1 MIKKVISAV
10 TAVTNPHHPI
20 YPPKLQN
27 QKTEY
32 IKCKMNVAE
41 LFENLFLLESQQ
53 TSISDDGKA
62 HEFRIETPEIHDEG
76 GVLVDNLP
84 AGQYTLELRSH
95 MGNQIFSQS
104 RTIDIAE
111 SNHQQLIAEVF
122 DTNITLK
129 KGDTDGNNIV
139 DSSDASRILAEYS
152 AISTGSSPSFSN
164 SQKRAADV
172 NSDGKIDSTDAS
184 KILEHYA
191 NISIGG
197 TGTL

>member
-20 YPPKLQN
+20 YPPKLKN

-62 HEFRIETPEIHDEG
+62 HEFRIETPEIYDEG
-76 GVLVDNLP
+76 SVLVDSLP

-95 MGNQIFSQS
+95 MGNRIFSQS

-152 AISTGSSPSFSN
+152 ALSTGSVSSLSAEQRN
-164 SQKRAADV
+164 AADV
-172 NSDGKIDSTDAS
+172 SYDGKIDSTDAS
-184 KILEHYA
+184 KVLEHYA

>member
-10 TAVTNPHHPI
+10 TAVTNPHYPI

-53 TSISDDGKA
+53 TSISDDGK
-62 HEFRIETPEIHDEG
+62 
-76 GVLVDNLP
+76 
-84 AGQYTLELRSH
+84 
-95 MGNQIFSQS
+95 
-104 RTIDIAE
+104 
-111 SNHQQLIAEVF
+111 
-122 DTNITLK
+122 
-129 KGDTDGNNIV
+129 
-139 DSSDASRILAEYS
+139 
-152 AISTGSSPSFSN
+152 
-164 SQKRAADV
+164 
-172 NSDGKIDSTDAS
+172 IDSTDAS